1 MRIPKSTV
9 LAAVS
14 PMTAYESSV
23 SLFLVY
29 YGRIGWTP
37 HVVLNILYNF
47 LLQTME
53 KMLDRL
59 I

>member
-29 YGRIGWTP
+29 YGRIGWIP
-37 HVVLNILYNF
+37 HVVLNKLYNF
-47 LLQTME
+47 LLQTMD
-53 KMLDRL
+53 KNVR
-59 I
+59 